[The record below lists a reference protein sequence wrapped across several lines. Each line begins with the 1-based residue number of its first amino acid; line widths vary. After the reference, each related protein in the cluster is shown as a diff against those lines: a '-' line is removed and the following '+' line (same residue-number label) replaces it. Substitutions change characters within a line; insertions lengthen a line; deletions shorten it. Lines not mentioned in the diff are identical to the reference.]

1 MKKRNKLKLFRWAVC
16 FLSAFLIIMQS
27 AFPAQADSRCPGGDQ
42 HNWTEWTQVVLYDN
56 YGNVI
61 QGDCTK
67 GLRQYRT
74 CTLCGTTEYRTKEP
88 WTHNFG
94 PWETVRTGNCIQDG
108 ILRHTCL
115 DCGIHEDIST
125 GYGGHNYGDWV
136 EVQPATCTAQGIK
149 YAECRLCGHREYVY
163 TDPVPHT
170 FSEWTV
176 KTAATD
182 FSTGVRKRSCAVCH
196 LEEEEVYYPDGTVF
210 YGDNNDIVLEL
221 QRALNRGGYDC
232 GTPDGGFGNNTWNA
246 VTAFERDHDLPVD
259 GIGWP
264 GIRKILTGEEQTLR
278 PSRDPEG
285 GSTPEDPSNDGTSSS
300 NDSDDGTASLV
311 CKLRVNQ
318 SYVPEGRDVY
328 YAGEPVVI
336 WVNIKNNSHVLV
348 EDVYCLEE
356 EGGALTYD
364 PHIYPDYKAGKDFC
378 QKKLHPN
385 KCVSY
390 LYYHVITPEEA
401 DAGKYVL
408 RVYALGTD
416 KTAITETNGGA
427 VRSETVEIEVKTAG
441 SYRVPRQSDTP
452 EDATIELKESTQA
465 GHWMEDPSD
474 HDGYYYYEK
483 GEEIRYKILVKN
495 DTDDPIYDVVIGY
508 DFTPVKISPAKLPG
522 QKEELPF
529 ELDPEGDAHINI
541 EVIEAGEHRAFY
553 LWCAAETES
562 GDKDTMEHYARME
575 YNGQDGKHRS
585 IVSEPCK
592 VNTGITPPAVSEE

>member
-1 MKKRNKLKLFRWAVC
+1 
-16 FLSAFLIIMQS
+16 MQS

-94 PWETVRTGNCIQDG
+94 PWETVRTANCIQDG

-170 FSEWTV
+170 FGEWSV

-196 LEEEEVYYPDGTVF
+196 LEQEEVYYPDGTVF

-278 PSRDPEG
+278 PSRHAEEVGTPEG
-285 GSTPEDPSNDGTSSS
+285 SQTDDPLPSNSKEGSLTCSLKLHKSFVPED
-300 NDSDDGTASLV
+300 
-311 CKLRVNQ
+311 
-318 SYVPEGRDVY
+318 RDY
-328 YAGEPVVI
+328 YLTGEPVVI
-336 WVNIKNNSHVLV
+336 WVNLKNETPTLLNN
-348 EDVYCLEE
+348 VYLIDDDTFTT
-356 EGGALTYD
+356 LSYD
-364 PHIYPDYKAGKDFC
+364 PHLYPDYKAGKEFC
-378 QKKLHPN
+378 VDLGCGGGKISFMH
-385 KCVSY
+385 
-390 LYYHVITPEEA
+390 YHVITPEEA
-401 DAGKYVL
+401 EEGK
-408 RVYALGTD
+408 
-416 KTAITETNGGA
+416 
-427 VRSETVEIEVKTAG
+427 
-441 SYRVPRQSDTP
+441 
-452 EDATIELKESTQA
+452 
-465 GHWMEDPSD
+465 
-474 HDGYYYYEK
+474 
-483 GEEIRYKILVKN
+483 
-495 DTDDPIYDVVIGY
+495 
-508 DFTPVKISPAKLPG
+508 
-522 QKEELPF
+522 
-529 ELDPEGDAHINI
+529 
-541 EVIEAGEHRAFY
+541 
-553 LWCAAETES
+553 
-562 GDKDTMEHYARME
+562 
-575 YNGQDGKHRS
+575 
-585 IVSEPCK
+585 
-592 VNTGITPPAVSEE
+592 